1 MPLDVQYTDNIEIEM
16 LAYTIH
22 LVRPL
27 SAQERGAL
35 EDTI

>member
-27 SAQERGAL
+27 SPKSGER
-35 EDTI
+35 